1 MFGND
6 YVFTDYPTT
15 EEEMVEM
22 LKGYT
27 FNEDQIEQSIEAVL
41 NTAGGYCITL
51 SREKAESL
59 VRVDAPHFMKRLIP
73 PVGLSVVVVNLADLT
88 PDEELAISAH
98 EFGHVYCGHEPS
110 LESIL
115 QCEMEADWFA
125 VVGVGAVHLY
135 NALTKIASK
144 FYMKD
149 DEFLIKRLD
158 AIRPYV

>member
-6 YVFTDYPTT
+6 YVFTDHPTT
-15 EEEMVEM
+15 EEGMVDM

-27 FNEDQIEQSIEAVL
+27 FNEEQIEQSIEAVF
-41 NTAGGYCITL
+41 NTAGGYCIRL
-51 SREKAESL
+51 SREKAESM
-59 VRVDAPHFMKRLIP
+59 VRVEAPHYMKRIIP
-73 PVGLSVVVVNLADLT
+73 SVGFSVVVMNLAELT
-88 PDEELAISAH
+88 PEEELAISAH
-98 EFGHVYCGHEPS
+98 EFGHAYCGHEPS
-110 LESIL
+110 LESVL

-144 FYMKD
+144 FDMED

>member
-6 YVFTDYPTT
+6 YVFTDHPTT

-22 LKGYT
+22 LKRYSY
-27 FNEDQIEQSIEAVL
+27 NEGQIEESIEAIR
-41 NTAGGYCITL
+41 NTGSGYCISL

-59 VRVDAPHFMKRLIP
+59 VRVDAPHFMKRIIP
-73 PVGLSVVVVNLADLT
+73 SIGFSVVVMNLADLT
-88 PDEELAISAH
+88 PEEELAISAH
-98 EFGHVYCGHEPS
+98 EFGHAYCGHEPS
-110 LESIL
+110 LESVL
-115 QCEMEADWFA
+115 KCEMEADWFA
-125 VVGVGAVHLY
+125 VVGVGAVHMY

-144 FYMKD
+144 FDMED